1 MTRITRSSGTP
12 TRPATRGSAGPA
24 QRAGRGE
31 AAAPVAAPGR
41 SAAADPNPQ
50 QQQQPRQPR
59 SRAPL
64 PAQPAIKLPDGDR
77 PAAILFLVEELTTQL
92 TQENLALENRAF
104 DDLREALPRKQ
115 ALTRAY
121 TEMVLG
127 LKKDPDQVKGLEP
140 ERRNA
145 LLAAGEK
152 LDETMQ
158 RNELLLR
165 ANINAINSFMGSI
178 TSALRDAQEAQS
190 ASYSDHGKMDS
201 KNITARALAVAL
213 NKEL

>member
-12 TRPATRGSAGPA
+12 SRPATRGPAGPA
-24 QRAGRGE
+24 QRPGRGE
-31 AAAPVAAPGR
+31 TAAPATPAGR
-41 SAAADPNPQ
+41 PPVSDQLPQ
-50 QQQQPRQPR
+50 QQQQAQPR
-59 SRAPL
+59 SRAAA
-64 PAQPAIKLPDGDR
+64 AQPAIKLPDGDR
-77 PAAILFLVEELTTQL
+77 ADAILFLVEELTQQL
-92 TQENLALENRAF
+92 TQENEALEQRAF
-104 DDLREALPRKQ
+104 DTLPEALPRKQ

-127 LKKDPDQVKGLEP
+127 LKKDPEQVKGLAP
-140 ERRNA
+140 ERRAA

-152 LDETMQ
+152 LDSTMQ

-178 TSALRDAQEAQS
+178 TTALREAQEAQS
-190 ASYSDHGKMDS
+190 AAYSDHGKMDN